1 MQELKEALMTVVIID
16 TIQQLYKNRKERLLL
31 KNIYY
36 VLESL
41 DMQIIYLKNHY
52 RSSSKYIA
60 RLKIFSGSIEDEC
73 RKKENKIKFYMRILS
88 CGLFFLKIVRFQSEK
103 KVRNQLEEN
112 KKQKENNRLLRE
124 KLKLIRTNSEVAY
137 STEEYI
143 KLFEET
149 KFLMIELGYSSR

>member
-1 MQELKEALMTVVIID
+1 M
-16 TIQQLYKNRKERLLL
+16 
-31 KNIYY
+31 
-36 VLESL
+36 
-41 DMQIIYLKNHY
+41 
-52 RSSSKYIA
+52 
-60 RLKIFSGSIEDEC
+60 
-73 RKKENKIKFYMRILS
+73 
-88 CGLFFLKIVRFQSEK
+88 
-103 KVRNQLEEN
+103 RNQLEEN